1 MLSSAFSFTN
11 SFSGAISNLDSSSN
25 SFGWAI
31 FSFSSTSFSL
41 FAFLASTVWS
51 AGAATS
57 LFSSAVFSVLSFVV
71 SDTVGASDARSSD
84 DWLSFDGSTDGSILS
99 SATISSPV
107 SPAAWADEGEKSRA

>member
-1 MLSSAFSFTN
+1 MLLSSAFSFTN
-11 SFSGAISNLDSSSN
+11 SFSGAISNLDLSSN
-25 SFGWAI
+25 SFGLAI

-41 FAFLASTVWS
+41 FAFSASTVWS

-71 SDTVGASDARSSD
+71 SDTVGASD
-84 DWLSFDGSTDGSILS
+84 DWLSLDGSTLS